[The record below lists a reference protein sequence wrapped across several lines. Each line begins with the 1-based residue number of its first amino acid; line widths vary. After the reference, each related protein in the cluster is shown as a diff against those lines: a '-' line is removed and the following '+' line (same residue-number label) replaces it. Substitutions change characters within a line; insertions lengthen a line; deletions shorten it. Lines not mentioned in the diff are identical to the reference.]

1 MAGWEKWLWGGLGWA
16 FGGPI
21 GMILGFTL
29 GSMRDQR
36 FGRATPRQDAYPRTK
51 PGDFGVSLLVLFA
64 AVMRADN
71 KLLKSELDFVK
82 DFFVRTFGDRFASE
96 RMILFKDILEQDYP
110 LRDVCLQI
118 RRNMDH
124 PSRLELVHLLFGLAQ
139 ADGQID
145 PTEKKIIAQISG
157 YLSISSADY
166 ESILAMFV
174 KDAAGAYHVLEVE
187 RDADADTVKKA
198 YHRMANRYHPDK
210 VSHLGDEFRQMAE
223 EKFKAINAAYQE
235 IKANRGWA

>member
-1 MAGWEKWLWGGLGWA
+1 MPGWEKWLWGGLGWA

-21 GMILGFTL
+21 GGILGFAL
-29 GSMRDQR
+29 GSMRDQS
-36 FGRATPRQDAYPRTK
+36 FGTAPRRQGAYPRTR

-82 DFFVRTFGDRFASE
+82 DFFVRTFGEQFANE

-157 YLSISSADY
+157 YLGIASADY

-174 KDAAGAYHVLEVE
+174 KDAAAAYHVLEVD
-187 RDADADTVKKA
+187 RDANADTVKKA
-198 YHRMANRYHPDK
+198 YRRMASRYHPDK
-210 VSHLGDEFRQMAE
+210 VSHLGDEFRQVAE

-235 IKANRGWA
+235 IKDNRGWA

>member
-1 MAGWEKWLWGGLGWA
+1 MPGWEKWLWGGLGWA

-21 GMILGFTL
+21 GAILGFTL

-36 FGRATPRQDAYPRTK
+36 VGSAAHRQDAYPRTR

-64 AVMRADN
+64 AVMRADK

-82 DFFVRTFGDRFASE
+82 DFFVRTFGEQFANE

-110 LRDVCLQI
+110 LRDVCRQI

-145 PTEKKIIAQISG
+145 ATEKKIIAQISG
-157 YLSISSADY
+157 YLGISTADY
-166 ESILAMFV
+166 ESIMAMFV
-174 KDAAGAYHVLEVE
+174 KDAAAPYHVLEVD
-187 RDADADTVKKA
+187 RNADVDTVKKA
-198 YHRMANRYHPDK
+198 YRRMANRYHPDK
-210 VSHLGDEFRQMAE
+210 VSHLGDEFRQVAE

-235 IKANRGWA
+235 IKDNRGWA